1 MQQVAEEMSRI
12 LKDGGYACV
21 VIGNT
26 TIKEV
31 QIKSAEV
38 FFDFLRGAGL
48 TEKKIIKRNIP
59 YKLMPTLRDKN
70 TGRFTTL
77 DNKNCKRV
85 YPNEYIIIVQK

>member
-1 MQQVAEEMSRI
+1 MNQVAEEMARI

-48 TEKKIIKRNIP
+48 KEKKIIKRNIP

-70 TGRFTTL
+70 TGRFTTSE
-77 DNKNCKRV
+77 NENCKRV